1 MGMKS
6 DLKTFFLISQ
16 LGGFGLASAN
26 PFRDKEA
33 EKLAFRKLG
42 DGFELR
48 PIKEDDE
55 LEYSHLYKDGVK
67 ISNEVFRR
75 GGICSGFKD
84 GYCQIIQYQ
93 PKKDKKKYPDGYGDS
108 RHVIVNAEG
117 KIVLSCESSFDS
129 IYHTGG
135 NVASKGDVYYN
146 LLTGEPI
153 IYKSSTTIKGAKAI
167 IIEHRYDFDYM
178 KKVVDV
184 PKGVYSLDLITC
196 ELTKIDDI
204 R

>member
-1 MGMKS
+1 MKS
-6 DLKTFFLISQ
+6 DLKAFLIFAQMGSI
-16 LGGFGLASAN
+16 GFGSGN
-26 PFRDKEA
+26 PFRDEEA

-42 DGFELR
+42 GGFELR
-48 PIKEDDE
+48 PIKEDDK

-93 PKKDKKKYPDGYGDS
+93 PKKNKKDYPDGYGDL

-117 KIVLSCESSFDS
+117 KIVLSSESSFNYP
-129 IYHTGG
+129 YHTGG
-135 NVASKGDVYYN
+135 NVASMGDVYYN

-153 IYKSSTTIKGAKAI
+153 IYKPSTIIKGVKAM

-184 PKGVYSLDLITC
+184 PKGIYSLNLITC